1 MSDQQPQNPLGR
13 VTAVTE
19 RYAPELLYPIPRQQG
34 RVGLPLAS
42 HPGASA
48 GEDVWH
54 LWELSWLGANGVPQ
68 ARVGRLHIPAASTN
82 LVESKSLKL
91 YLNSLN
97 MCQFASEDELSAT
110 LCKDVAAVVGCE
122 VELELLALDDP
133 ALAVQALPGQGLDL
147 YVPESI
153 PALPDATVL
162 RASAAT
168 GEQIYHSHLLRS
180 LCPVT
185 SQPDWASVIIRIEG
199 AALEP
204 ASLLAYILGFRQHQE
219 FHEQCVER
227 MFCDLSGACAPTSL
241 SVQALYCRRGGL
253 DINPWRSSKAG
264 RAPLLRCA
272 RH

>member
-1 MSDQQPQNPLGR
+1 VSDQQPQNPLGR
-13 VTAVTE
+13 PTAVTE

-34 RVGLPLAS
+34 RAGLPLAG
-42 HPGASA
+42 HPGAA
-48 GEDVWH
+48 IGEDVWH
-54 LWELSWLGANGVPQ
+54 LWELSWLGPQGVPQ
-68 ARVGRLHIPAASTN
+68 VRVGRLHIPAASIN

-97 MCQFASEDELSAT
+97 MTEFGSEDEFAAT
-110 LCKDVAAVVGCE
+110 LCRDIGAVVGCA
-122 VELELLALDDP
+122 VELQLLALEDP
-133 ALAVQALPGQGLDL
+133 ALRVQALPGRSLDL
-147 YVPESI
+147 CLPERI
-153 PALPDATVL
+153 PAVPDAGVL

-168 GEQIYHSHLLRS
+168 AEQIYHSHLLRS

-185 SQPDWASVIIRIEG
+185 SQPDWASVIIRMHG
-199 AALEP
+199 ALLDP

-227 MFCDLSGACAPTSL
+227 IFCNLSAAFEPVSL

-253 DINPWRSSKAG
+253 DINPWRSSQPG